1 MQANIFQIIYKVI
14 MQRYLTTLARILL
27 AQIFLLQIIMLIYGF
42 FNNPNGYLEYQMGLG
57 SLGLPGVFAPLII
70 LLNFVGGL
78 ALFLGYKTKFFA
90 LFMAIYAV
98 IISFLL
104 HLPVLQYLAIA
115 GGLLMLYLHPE
126 TAVSLDNLKKNKV

>member
-1 MQANIFQIIYKVI
+1 

-42 FNNPNGYLEYQMGLG
+42 FTNPNGYLEYQMGLG
-57 SLGLPGVFAPLII
+57 SLGLPGIFAPLII
-70 LLNFVGGL
+70 LINLVGGL
-78 ALFLGYKTKFFA
+78 ALFFGYKTKFFA

-104 HLPVLQYLAIA
+104 HLPVLQYLAIT
-115 GGLLMLYLHPE
+115 GGLLMLYVHSD
-126 TAVSLDNLKKNKV
+126 TAFSLDGFKKNKA

>member
-1 MQANIFQIIYKVI
+1 
-14 MQRYLTTLARILL
+14 MQRYLTALARILL

-42 FNNPNGYLEYQMGLG
+42 FTNPNGYLEYQMGLG
-57 SLGLPGVFAPLII
+57 SLGLPGIFAPLII
-70 LLNFVGGL
+70 LVNFVGGL

-90 LFMAIYAV
+90 LFMAIYAL

-115 GGLLMLYLHPE
+115 GGLLMLYLNPV
-126 TAVSLDNLKKNKV
+126 TACSLDNLNKK